1 MAEKK
6 FVRSKFRVDI
16 EYRKFFTIVIDQDS
30 FQIIAT
36 AVFCFLIAHI
46 TDKRNAYPHWL
57 QPLLIGL
64 SFFAVGTAF
73 AYNCGYPCNPARDFG
88 PRLFSWIVGYGGDVF
103 S

>member
-1 MAEKK
+1 MNAISQRT
-6 FVRSKFRVDI
+6 VAL
-16 EYRKFFTIVIDQDS
+16 IVDS